1 MSKYPEIYIPPGLT
15 PEEWVEYVRSHDLPI
30 NGLPLNC

>member
-1 MSKYPEIYIPPGLT
+1 MSKSEYYIPPGLT
-15 PEEWVEYVRSHDLPI
+15 PEEWVEYVRSHDIPI